1 MQSKQCPAELGAFS
15 LGFHFINM
23 LRMCQR
29 GGVHF
34 GSKEGVSR
42 IALHC
47 FFLLS
52 LARQYL
58 LHGMQVFLR

>member
-1 MQSKQCPAELGAFS
+1 
-15 LGFHFINM
+15 
-23 LRMCQR
+23 MCQR

-34 GSKEGVSR
+34 GSEQGVSR

-52 LARQYL
+52 LARNSEL
-58 LHGMQVFLR
+58 AALFLSSPSGTSVFPAWYASFEMNQAG